1 MGLDNGRCTMRNS
14 TQANGRKPFPARPD
28 RKRLARGWFRLAWA
42 CMALVFC
49 PCPVFAQ
56 SFRLGMIDWIMQ
68 AKTEVGYDSNVD
80 DAYPEEQ
87 EPFRERADFYWMPGL
102 TLRSLPLVMAPRTT
116 YNVNA
121 GLAYQDYFERSDLDT
136 ALYNAQLSFRT
147 ATPRLTLGG
156 MGGTDYSVDGV
167 AESYIP
173 GGVGRD
179 PTLTQTAGAF
189 AGLLY
194 RALRL
199 DGRVDFTSER
209 HDLEEYW
216 DGDQDETTLFA
227 GAQLTPLTKLIL
239 NASWQKTITLL
250 TLSGEETD
258 ETEYAVGTTLNL
270 FSWGGLFYTWE
281 RTITQMNTTDQADL
295 ETVSTFGLTGTI
307 PVEFIRHPKITYA
320 LGMSYEEEETEE
332 TGVTEKTWEPTHTI
346 TVSDDFQI
354 SRSLRLSGSATWQSD
369 LAGSA
374 VWQQN
379 DIETDEISFI
389 YNILLEHQ
397 LAPKVRHGLT
407 FTQEPEPTFGST
419 ADTKTT
425 TYGYDFKWGD
435 LLVKGLDMN
444 FNASYEESTP
454 LEEAAETEQT
464 TLLTFGLM
472 HTRPLSRKLS
482 RIISYQY
489 TREDSNFHDAGPNQK
504 HLAIYGFTYDF

>member
-1 MGLDNGRCTMRNS
+1 MRNR
-14 TQANGRKPFPARPD
+14 TQTNGHKPFPARPD
-28 RKRLARGWFRLAWA
+28 RKRLGGACFRLSWV
-42 CMALVFC
+42 CLALVLL
-49 PCPVFAQ
+49 PDSVLAQ
-56 SFRLGMIDWIMQ
+56 SFRLGMVDWFMQ

-87 EPFRERADFYWMPGL
+87 DPFRDRADFYWMPGL
-102 TLRSLPLVMAPRTT
+102 TLRSVPLVMAPRTT
-116 YNVNA
+116 YNLNA
-121 GLAYQDYFERSDLDT
+121 GLAYQDYFTRSDLDT
-136 ALYNAQLSFRT
+136 ALYNAQLSFQT

-156 MGGTDYSVDGV
+156 MGGTEYTADGV
-167 AESYIP
+167 AERYVP

-179 PTLTQTAGAF
+179 PMLTHMASAF

-199 DGRVDFTSER
+199 DGRVDFTSDR
-209 HDLEEYW
+209 HDLEKYW
-216 DGDQDETTLFA
+216 DGDQDETVLFA
-227 GAQLTPLTKLIL
+227 AAQLTPLTKLVL

-258 ETEYAVGTTLNL
+258 ETEYAAGSTLNL

-281 RTITQMNTTDQADL
+281 KTVKLLNTTDLAQE

-307 PVEFIRHPKITYA
+307 PVELIRHPKITYA
-320 LGMSYEEEETEE
+320 LGLSYEEEKDDV

-346 TVSDDFQI
+346 TASDDFQI
-354 SRSLRLSGSATWQSD
+354 SRSLRLSGNATWQSD
-369 LAGSA
+369 LAGNA
-374 VWQQN
+374 IWQQN
-379 DIETDEISFI
+379 DIETDDISFI
-389 YNILLEHQ
+389 YDILLEHQ

-407 FTQEPEPTFGST
+407 FTQEPEPTLGST
-419 ADTKTT
+419 TDTKSTK
-425 TYGYDFKWGD
+425 YAYDFKWGD

-489 TREDSNFHDAGPNQK
+489 TREDSNFHDAGPNEK

>member
-1 MGLDNGRCTMRNS
+1 MRNS
-14 TQANGRKPFPARPD
+14 PQANGRKPLPTRPD
-28 RKRLARGWFRLAWA
+28 RKHLVGVFFRLSWV
-42 CMALVFC
+42 CLALILL
-49 PCPVFAQ
+49 PNSSFAQ
-56 SFRLGMIDWIMQ
+56 SFRLGMIDWFMQ

-87 EPFRERADFYWMPGL
+87 EPDRKRADFYWMPGL
-102 TLRSLPLVMAPRTT
+102 TLRSAPLVMASRTT

-136 ALYNAQLSFRT
+136 ALYNAQLSVQT

-156 MGGTDYSVDGV
+156 MGGTDYAADGI
-167 AESYIP
+167 AESYVP

-189 AGLLY
+189 ATMLY

-199 DGRVDFTSER
+199 ESRVDFTSER
-209 HDLEEYW
+209 HDLEKYW

-227 GAQLTPLTKLIL
+227 GAQLNPLTKLVL

-258 ETEYAVGTTLNL
+258 ETEYDAGATLNL

-281 RTITQMNTTDQADL
+281 RTITQINTTDQTDL

-307 PVEFIRHPKITYA
+307 PVELIRHPKITYA

-332 TGVTEKTWEPTHTI
+332 TGVTEETWEPTHTI
-346 TVSDDFQI
+346 TASDDFQL

-369 LAGSA
+369 LAGNA
-374 VWQQN
+374 LWQQSEL
-379 DIETDEISFI
+379 DTDEISFL
-389 YNILLEHQ
+389 YNISLEHQ
-397 LAPKVRHGLT
+397 LAPKIQHSLI
-407 FTQEPEPTFGST
+407 FTQEPEPTLGST
-419 ADTKTT
+419 TDTKST

-435 LLVKGLDMN
+435 LLVKGLDLN
-444 FNASYEESTP
+444 FNASYEEETP
-454 LEEAAETEQT
+454 LVEAAETEQT
-464 TLLTFGLM
+464 TTLNFGLR
-472 HTRPLSRKLS
+472 HTRPLTRKLN

-489 TREDSNFHDAGPNQK
+489 TWEDSNFHDAGPKEK

>member
-1 MGLDNGRCTMRNS
+1 MRNS
-14 TQANGRKPFPARPD
+14 PQANGRKPLPTRPD
-28 RKRLARGWFRLAWA
+28 RKHLVGVFFRLSWV
-42 CMALVFC
+42 CLALILL
-49 PCPVFAQ
+49 PNSSFAQ
-56 SFRLGMIDWIMQ
+56 SFRLGMIDWFMQ

-87 EPFRERADFYWMPGL
+87 EPDRKRADFYWMPGL
-102 TLRSLPLVMAPRTT
+102 TLRSAPLVMAPRTT

-136 ALYNAQLSFRT
+136 ALYNAQLSFQT

-156 MGGTDYSVDGV
+156 MGGTDYAADGI
-167 AESYIP
+167 AESYVP

-189 AGLLY
+189 ATMLY

-199 DGRVDFTSER
+199 ESRVDFTSER
-209 HDLEEYW
+209 HDLEKYW

-227 GAQLTPLTKLIL
+227 GAQLNPLTKLVL

-258 ETEYAVGTTLNL
+258 ETEYDAGATLNL

-281 RTITQMNTTDQADL
+281 RTITQINTTDQTDL

-307 PVEFIRHPKITYA
+307 PVELIRHPKITYA

-332 TGVTEKTWEPTHTI
+332 TGVTEETWEPTHTI
-346 TVSDDFQI
+346 TASDDFQL

-369 LAGSA
+369 LAGNA
-374 VWQQN
+374 LWQQSEL
-379 DIETDEISFI
+379 DTDEISFL
-389 YNILLEHQ
+389 YNISLEHQ
-397 LAPKVRHGLT
+397 LAPKIQHSLI
-407 FTQEPEPTFGST
+407 FTQEPEPTLGST
-419 ADTKTT
+419 TDTKST

-435 LLVKGLDMN
+435 LLVKGLDLN
-444 FNASYEESTP
+444 FNASYEEETP
-454 LEEAAETEQT
+454 LVEAAETEQT
-464 TLLTFGLM
+464 TTLNFGLR
-472 HTRPLSRKLS
+472 HTRPLTRKLN

-489 TREDSNFHDAGPNQK
+489 TWEDSNFHDAGPKEK

>member
-1 MGLDNGRCTMRNS
+1 MRNS
-14 TQANGRKPFPARPD
+14 TQTNGHKPFPARPD
-28 RKRLARGWFRLAWA
+28 RKRLGGACPRLSWV
-42 CMALVFC
+42 CLALVLM
-49 PCPVFAQ
+49 PGSVFAQ
-56 SFRLGMIDWIMQ
+56 SFRLGMIDWFMQ

-87 EPFRERADFYWMPGL
+87 DPFRERADFYWMPGL
-102 TLRSLPLVMAPRTT
+102 TLRSVPLVMAPRTT

-136 ALYNAQLSFRT
+136 ALYNAQLSFQT

-156 MGGTDYSVDGV
+156 MGGTDYAADGI
-167 AESYIP
+167 AESYVP

-189 AGLLY
+189 ATMLY

-199 DGRVDFTSER
+199 ESRVDFTSER
-209 HDLEEYW
+209 HDLEKYW

-227 GAQLTPLTKLIL
+227 GAQLNPLTKLVL

-281 RTITQMNTTDQADL
+281 RTITQINTTDQTDL

-307 PVEFIRHPKITYA
+307 PVELIRHPKITYA

-332 TGVTEKTWEPTHTI
+332 TGVTEETWEPTHTI
-346 TVSDDFQI
+346 TASDDFQL

-369 LAGSA
+369 LAGNA
-374 VWQQN
+374 LWQQSEL
-379 DIETDEISFI
+379 DTDEISFL
-389 YNILLEHQ
+389 YNISLEHQ
-397 LAPKVRHGLT
+397 LAPKIQHSLI
-407 FTQEPEPTFGST
+407 FTQEPEPTLGST
-419 ADTKTT
+419 TDTKST

-435 LLVKGLDMN
+435 LLVKGLDLN
-444 FNASYEESTP
+444 FNASYEEETP
-454 LEEAAETEQT
+454 LVEAAETEQT
-464 TLLTFGLM
+464 TTLNFGLR
-472 HTRPLSRKLS
+472 HTRPLTRKLN

-489 TREDSNFHDAGPNQK
+489 TWEDSNFHDAGPKEK